1 MGKHPSMLVRTIAL
15 SVAVCA
21 TAACGGGAATSSS
34 PSPSSTEPASPTA
47 GSAPGPAPSPLAG
60 RPAAEKPRAAT
71 PIADE
76 YREAANRIIAAA
88 TADRGGWEKLRY
100 LSHRIGHRLSGSR
113 GLEQAVEWSV
123 ATLRADGHENVRA
136 EKVMVPHWVRGAES
150 AELIAPVARPI
161 ALLGLGGSGPTPRK
175 GLVGDVVVVR
185 DFAELERLGDKVKG
199 KIVLFNH
206 AMPPHS
212 EEKGSGYGEA
222 VAYRTAGPAR
232 AAALGA
238 RAALIRSLTARSLRS
253 PHTGATRFA
262 DKQKPIPAAAIS
274 LEDAD
279 LIAELAG
286 SGEPVRLKLSMGARL
301 LPDAASANVVGE
313 LRGREKPDEIVVI
326 SGHLDS
332 WDVGHGAH
340 DDGAGC
346 VTAMQALTLL
356 RQLGLRPRRTIRAVL
371 FTNEENGLRG
381 GRQYAI
387 DHAAEMSRHV
397 MALESDS
404 GAFQPRGFHVE
415 GSDAALGQ
423 VSDIFTLLEPIDAH
437 RAEPGDGGAD
447 ISQLGGDVP
456 KLGSWVDGSSYFDYH
471 HSHADTLD
479 KVDPALLNR
488 HIAAVAVVA
497 YVIADMP
504 ARLAPG
510 PPPRR
515 TP

>member
-1 MGKHPSMLVRTIAL
+1 
-15 SVAVCA
+15 
-21 TAACGGGAATSSS
+21 
-34 PSPSSTEPASPTA
+34 
-47 GSAPGPAPSPLAG
+47 
-60 RPAAEKPRAAT
+60 
-71 PIADE
+71 
-76 YREAANRIIAAA
+76 
-88 TADRGGWEKLRY
+88 
-100 LSHRIGHRLSGSR
+100 
-113 GLEQAVEWSV
+113 
-123 ATLRADGHENVRA
+123 
-136 EKVMVPHWVRGAES
+136 
-150 AELIAPVARPI
+150 
-161 ALLGLGGSGPTPRK
+161 
-175 GLVGDVVVVR
+175 
-185 DFAELERLGDKVKG
+185 
-199 KIVLFNH
+199 
-206 AMPPHS
+206 
-212 EEKGSGYGEA
+212 
-222 VAYRTAGPAR
+222 
-232 AAALGA
+232 
-238 RAALIRSLTARSLRS
+238 
-253 PHTGATRFA
+253 
-262 DKQKPIPAAAIS
+262 
-274 LEDAD
+274 
-279 LIAELAG
+279 
-286 SGEPVRLKLSMGARL
+286 MGARL